1 MNKDIDIK
9 DVLCHAHDIA
19 ANTIEHIYNDLLTD
33 NELAPAHDIELDK
46 IKDCVLILKTV
57 KELKGSVIW
66 YKKGLLFSPFLLD
79 FLITQ

>member
-1 MNKDIDIK
+1 MQMNKNIDIK

-19 ANTIEHIYNDLLTD
+19 ANTIEHIYNDLLSD

-57 KELKGSVIW
+57 KELKGNVI
-66 YKKGLLFSPFLLD
+66 
-79 FLITQ
+79 

>member
-19 ANTIEHIYNDLLTD
+19 SNTIEHIYEDLLTD

-57 KELKGSVIW
+57 KELNTGI
-66 YKKGLLFSPFLLD
+66 L
-79 FLITQ
+79 